1 MKAIQR
7 SLEIIWNEP
16 KQGKI
21 VQSLPKWVKM
31 NPVTQNSEKPVTKMY
46 KVYCSYMNPIDQ
58 NQARWSEFKRTVPK
72 LPKLNQSCPN
82 LQELNLCKSTKMIQN
97 WSSWAT

>member
-1 MKAIQR
+1 MKVIQR

-31 NPVTQNSEKPVTKMY
+31 NPVTQNSEKPVTKM
-46 KVYCSYMNPIDQ
+46 
-58 NQARWSEFKRTVPK
+58 
-72 LPKLNQSCPN
+72 
-82 LQELNLCKSTKMIQN
+82 
-97 WSSWAT
+97 